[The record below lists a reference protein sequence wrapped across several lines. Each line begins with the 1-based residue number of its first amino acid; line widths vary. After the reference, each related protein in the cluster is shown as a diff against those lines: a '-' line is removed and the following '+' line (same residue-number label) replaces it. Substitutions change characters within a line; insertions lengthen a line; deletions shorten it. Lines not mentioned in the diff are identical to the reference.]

1 MTSSDFYRFT
11 LKLKFSR
18 KYREWHQAPWFVA
31 FEALEWIIYHSHI
44 IGTADNV
51 RKVSKLDFVVLT
63 VPTILAK
70 NIASI
75 KKNMVRLDLP
85 V

>member
-11 LKLKFSR
+11 LKLKFAR

-44 IGTADNV
+44 IDTAGNV
-51 RKVSKLDFVVLT
+51 GKVSKLDFVVLT

-70 NIASI
+70 KISL
-75 KKNMVRLDLP
+75 V
-85 V
+85 